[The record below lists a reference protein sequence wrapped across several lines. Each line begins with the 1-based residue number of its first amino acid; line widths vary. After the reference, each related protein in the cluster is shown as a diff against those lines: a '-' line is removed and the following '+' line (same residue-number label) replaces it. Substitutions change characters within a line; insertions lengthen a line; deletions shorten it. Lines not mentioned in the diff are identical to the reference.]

1 MLADRAIVRSLG
13 WVQRRLLVTE
23 FSSVSSGSSD
33 LGMHF
38 VAPTMIRHCSTQEK
52 GGRILR
58 GEKHQRKAVISQDTI
73 GRFKLNT

>member
-38 VAPTMIRHCSTQEK
+38 VAPTMIRHYSTQEK
-52 GGRILR
+52 GKRILKR
-58 GEKHQRKAVISQDTI
+58 EKLQRKAESSQRHYWEI
-73 GRFKLNT
+73 